1 MRSIVLEKRANA
13 SRPGALQPSLGDI
26 RTITDAPSRKTM
38 LSEKSETDRIS
49 TANINSRQK
58 KNRFAAASSGIC
70 LRKLLYFASLLSA
83 TWMDLVARVFRG
95 DASGLYS
102 ELSDQAIR
110 CPLFASSKSDTDAF
124 SVPSPRLSA
133 FHSNPGAFIAQIAAM
148 NTAFARGR
156 MVRVSVSAVRGQTV
170 MLTQSG
176 QRKLVSANKAIGTT
190 M

>member
-1 MRSIVLEKRANA
+1 
-13 SRPGALQPSLGDI
+13 
-26 RTITDAPSRKTM
+26 M

-49 TANINSRQK
+49 TANINSRQR
-58 KNRFAAASSGIC
+58 KNRFAAASSGIG
-70 LRKLLYFASLLSA
+70 LRKLLYSRPCFRPCG
-83 TWMDLVARVFRG
+83 MDFVARVFRG

-102 ELSDQAIR
+102 ELPDQASR
-110 CPLFASSKSDTDAF
+110 CPNSSSSKSDTDAF

-156 MVRVSVSAVRGQTV
+156 IVKVSANAVRGQTV